1 MTFEQYQRMAQR
13 TANERTQSGK
23 IENGVLGLCGESGE
37 CADILKK
44 FYHQGHELDRDHMA
58 EELGD
63 VLWYAAELAAGLG
76 LTLDE
81 VAARNIAKLQKRYP
95 EGFDAERS
103 KHREGERECHD

>member
-1 MTFEQYQRMAQR
+1 MTINEYQQLAQR
-13 TANERTQSGK
+13 TARRESPSSK
-23 IENGVLGLCGESGE
+23 IENGILGLCEESGE

-44 FYHQGHELDRDHMA
+44 YYHQGHDFDCDHMA

-81 VAARNIAKLQKRYP
+81 VAARNIAKLRRRYP
-95 EGFDAERS
+95 KRFDAERS

>member
-1 MTFEQYQRMAQR
+1 MTFEQYQRLAQR

-44 FYHQGHELDRDHMA
+44 YYHQGHDLDRDHMA

-81 VAARNIAKLQKRYP
+81 VAARNIAKLQRRYP

-103 KHREGERECHD
+103 RNREGEQACHD

>member
-13 TANERTQSGK
+13 TANERTKSGK

-44 FYHQGHELDRDHMA
+44 YYHQGHELDRDHMA

-81 VAARNIAKLQKRYP
+81 VAARNIAKLQRRYP

>member
-1 MTFEQYQRMAQR
+1 MTFVQYQRMAQR

-44 FYHQGHELDRDHMA
+44 YYHQGHELDRDHMA

-81 VAARNIAKLQKRYP
+81 VAARNIAKLQRRYP

>member
-44 FYHQGHELDRDHMA
+44 YYHQGHDLDRDHMA

-81 VAARNIAKLQKRYP
+81 VAARNIAKLRRRYP

-103 KHREGERECHD
+103 RNREEK